1 MTNRRTFRGA
11 LSSCRYSCVL
21 VWTSRSPLV
30 RFCVAAC
37 VVPTRPARVWIAIAY
52 PAATRSRLDGTC
64 VYPLTYARYPG
75 TYDQCPLLCLCR
87 YLLFVLEE
95 CSRWIRHIPLA
106 PRVWG
111 VWPRTGNVRPPK
123 PPLPLLTSRAG
134 SATCSL
140 LFVRSAMLV
149 ALRCR
154 SLRLP
159 AHPQPRRERCM

>member
-1 MTNRRTFRGA
+1 M
-11 LSSCRYSCVL
+11 
-21 VWTSRSPLV
+21 
-30 RFCVAAC
+30 
-37 VVPTRPARVWIAIAY
+37 WIAIAY

-140 LFVRSAMLV
+140 LFVRAAQCLWHCAAALFVFVELPLPLLLAASSFDVDADAASRSRARSSSSPRARAMW
-149 ALRCR
+149 R
-154 SLRLP
+154 S
-159 AHPQPRRERCM
+159 